1 VIFRGCYPFLG
12 LTILLTFALIAWP
25 ALALWLPAVMR

>member
-1 VIFRGCYPFLG
+1 MPFLV

-25 ALALWLPAVMR
+25 SLALWLPQAMR

>member
-1 VIFRGCYPFLG
+1 V

-25 ALALWLPAVMR
+25 SLALWLPSVAR